1 MNGVE
6 ILLAA
11 LLAFAGMI
19 ILILAGRLHQA
30 RKSVLD
36 INEALEDIR
45 NGNLNRR
52 ILAAPDNIVAPF
64 FYKINDI
71 MEGYRDTIT
80 ELGERDEANRQMMTS
95 LSHDVR
101 TPLTTL
107 IGYLD
112 AVHSHLVEG
121 GEREAYIETAREK
134 AHSLQMYVD
143 DLFEWFKL
151 NSNERVLEIAPVN
164 VTEITQAVLS
174 DWLPVFEQN
183 GLDYAFF
190 IPEKRITVSL
200 DTAAYRRILN
210 NLIQNVVNHSSASA
224 ISVGVEE
231 KEGCVEIWVTDN
243 GKGIPE
249 KDLEHVFDRL
259 YKCDSARMGK
269 GSGLGLSIVEQL
281 VRLQNGRVGVTSEA
295 GRGTCFYT
303 VFERF
308 SERQG

>member
-1 MNGVE
+1 MEGLE
-6 ILLAA
+6 MLLTA
-11 LLAFAGMI
+11 LLFLAGSAA
-19 ILILAGRLHQA
+19 LILAGKLYQA
-30 RKSVLD
+30 RKSVRD
-36 INEALEDIR
+36 MNEALEDIR

-52 ILAAPDNIVAPF
+52 MLAAPDNIVAPF
-64 FYKINDI
+64 FYKINAI
-71 MEGYRDTIT
+71 TEGYRDTIA
-80 ELGERDEANRQMMTS
+80 ELNERDQANRQMMTS

-121 GEREAYIETAREK
+121 AEREEYIETAREK

-164 VTEITQAVLS
+164 VTEMTQTVLS

-183 GLDYAFF
+183 EMNYAFF
-190 IPEKRITVSL
+190 IPEKRMTVSL

-210 NLIQNVVNHSSASA
+210 NLIQIVVSHSGASA

-231 KEGCVEIWVTDN
+231 KKDSVEIWVKDN
-243 GKGIPE
+243 GRGIPAE
-249 KDLEHVFDRL
+249 ELDHIFDRL
-259 YKCDSARMGK
+259 YKCDPARMGK

-281 VRLQNGRVGVTSEA
+281 VRLQNGDIRVMSEV
-295 GRGTCFYT
+295 GKGT
-303 VFERF
+303 RF
-308 SERQG
+308 LLDFKLV

>member
-1 MNGVE
+1 MKGLE
-6 ILLAA
+6 MLLTA
-11 LLAFAGMI
+11 LLF
-19 ILILAGRLHQA
+19 LAGGAILVLAGKLYQA
-30 RKSVLD
+30 RKSVRD
-36 INEALEDIR
+36 MNEALEDIR

-52 ILAAPDNIVAPF
+52 ILAAPDNILAPF

-71 MEGYRDTIT
+71 MEGYRDTIA
-80 ELGERDEANRQMMTS
+80 ELNERDQANRQMMTS

-134 AHSLQMYVD
+134 AHSLQIYVD

-164 VTEITQAVLS
+164 VTEMTQTVLS

-183 GLDYAFF
+183 KIDYAFF
-190 IPEKRITVSL
+190 IPEKCITVSL

-210 NLIQNVVNHSSASA
+210 NLIQNVVSHSSASA

-231 KEGCVEIWVTDN
+231 KKDCVEIWVKDN
-243 GKGIPE
+243 GRGIPARE
-249 KDLEHVFDRL
+249 LDHIFDRL
-259 YKCDSARMGK
+259 YKCDPARMGK
-269 GSGLGLSIVEQL
+269 GSGLGLSIVEQM
-281 VRLQNGRVGVTSEA
+281 VRLQNGGIRVTSEV
-295 GRGTCFYT
+295 GKGTSFLLDFKP
-303 VFERF
+303 V
-308 SERQG
+308 

>member
-1 MNGVE
+1 ME
-6 ILLAA
+6 MLLTA
-11 LLAFAGMI
+11 LLF
-19 ILILAGRLHQA
+19 LAGGAILVLAGKLYQA
-30 RKSVLD
+30 RKSVRD
-36 INEALEDIR
+36 MNEALEDIR

-52 ILAAPDNIVAPF
+52 ILAAPDNILAPF

-71 MEGYRDTIT
+71 MEGYRDTIA
-80 ELGERDEANRQMMTS
+80 ELNERDQANRQMMTS

-164 VTEITQAVLS
+164 VTEMTQTVLS

-183 GLDYAFF
+183 KIDYAFF
-190 IPEKRITVSL
+190 IPEKCITVSL

-210 NLIQNVVNHSSASA
+210 NLIQNVVSHSSASA

-231 KEGCVEIWVTDN
+231 KKDCVEIWVKDN
-243 GKGIPE
+243 GRGIPARE
-249 KDLEHVFDRL
+249 LDHIFDRL
-259 YKCDSARMGK
+259 YKCDPARMGK

-281 VRLQNGRVGVTSEA
+281 VRLQNGGIRVTSEV
-295 GRGTCFYT
+295 GKGT
-303 VFERF
+303 RF
-308 SERQG
+308 LLDFKPV

>member
-1 MNGVE
+1 MKGLE
-6 ILLAA
+6 MLLTA
-11 LLAFAGMI
+11 LLF
-19 ILILAGRLHQA
+19 LAGGAILVLAGKLYQA
-30 RKSVLD
+30 RKSVRD
-36 INEALEDIR
+36 MNEALEDIR

-52 ILAAPDNIVAPF
+52 ILAAPDNILAPF

-71 MEGYRDTIT
+71 MEGYRDTIA
-80 ELGERDEANRQMMTS
+80 ELNERDQANRQMMTS

-134 AHSLQMYVD
+134 AHSLQIYVD

-164 VTEITQAVLS
+164 VTEMTQTVLS

-183 GLDYAFF
+183 KIDYAFF
-190 IPEKRITVSL
+190 IPEKCITVSL

-210 NLIQNVVNHSSASA
+210 NLIQNVVSHSSASA

-231 KEGCVEIWVTDN
+231 KKDYVEIWVKDN
-243 GKGIPE
+243 GRGIPARE
-249 KDLEHVFDRL
+249 LDHIFDRL
-259 YKCDSARMGK
+259 YKCDPARMGK

-281 VRLQNGRVGVTSEA
+281 VRLQNGGIRVTSEV
-295 GRGTCFYT
+295 GKGTSFLLDFKP
-303 VFERF
+303 V
-308 SERQG
+308 

>member
-1 MNGVE
+1 MKGVE
-6 ILLAA
+6 ILLTA
-11 LLAFAGMI
+11 LLF
-19 ILILAGRLHQA
+19 LAGGAILVLAGKLYQA
-30 RKSVLD
+30 RKSVRD
-36 INEALEDIR
+36 MNEALEDIR

-52 ILAAPDNIVAPF
+52 ILAAPNNIVAPF

-71 MEGYRDTIT
+71 MEGYRDTIA
-80 ELGERDEANRQMMTS
+80 ELNERDQANRQMMTS

-164 VTEITQAVLS
+164 VTEMTQTVLS

-183 GLDYAFF
+183 KIDYAFF
-190 IPEKRITVSL
+190 IPEKCITVSL

-210 NLIQNVVNHSSASA
+210 NLIQNVVSHSSASA
-224 ISVGVEE
+224 ITVGLEE
-231 KEGCVEIWVTDN
+231 KKDCVEIWVKDN
-243 GKGIPE
+243 GRGIPARE
-249 KDLEHVFDRL
+249 LDHIFDRL
-259 YKCDSARMGK
+259 YKCDPARMGK

-281 VRLQNGRVGVTSEA
+281 VRLQNGGIRVTSEV
-295 GRGTCFYT
+295 GKGTSFLLDFKP
-303 VFERF
+303 V
-308 SERQG
+308 

>member
-1 MNGVE
+1 MKGLE
-6 ILLAA
+6 MLLTA
-11 LLAFAGMI
+11 LLF
-19 ILILAGRLHQA
+19 LAGGAILVLAGKLYQA
-30 RKSVLD
+30 RKSVRD
-36 INEALEDIR
+36 MNEALEDIR

-52 ILAAPDNIVAPF
+52 ILAAPDNILAPF

-71 MEGYRDTIT
+71 MEGYRDTIA
-80 ELGERDEANRQMMTS
+80 ELNERDQANRQMMTS

-164 VTEITQAVLS
+164 VTEMTQTVLS
-174 DWLPVFEQN
+174 DWLSVFEQN
-183 GLDYAFF
+183 KIDYAFF
-190 IPEKRITVSL
+190 IPEKCITVSL

-210 NLIQNVVNHSSASA
+210 NLIQNVVSHSSASA

-231 KEGCVEIWVTDN
+231 KKDCVEIWVKDN
-243 GKGIPE
+243 GRGIPARE
-249 KDLEHVFDRL
+249 LDHIFDRL
-259 YKCDSARMGK
+259 YKCDPARMGK

-281 VRLQNGRVGVTSEA
+281 VRLQNGGIRVTSEV
-295 GRGTCFYT
+295 GKGTSFLLDFKP
-303 VFERF
+303 V
-308 SERQG
+308 

>member
-1 MNGVE
+1 M
-6 ILLAA
+6 LLTA
-11 LLAFAGMI
+11 LLF
-19 ILILAGRLHQA
+19 LAGGAILVLAGKLYQA
-30 RKSVLD
+30 RKSVRD
-36 INEALEDIR
+36 MNEALEDIR

-52 ILAAPDNIVAPF
+52 ILAAPDNILAPF

-71 MEGYRDTIT
+71 MEGYRDTIA
-80 ELGERDEANRQMMTS
+80 ELNERDQANRQMMTS

-164 VTEITQAVLS
+164 VTEMTQTVLS

-183 GLDYAFF
+183 KIDYAFF
-190 IPEKRITVSL
+190 IPEKCITVSL

-210 NLIQNVVNHSSASA
+210 NLIQNVVSHSSASA

-231 KEGCVEIWVTDN
+231 KKDCVEIWVKDN
-243 GKGIPE
+243 GRGIPARE
-249 KDLEHVFDRL
+249 LDHIFDRL
-259 YKCDSARMGK
+259 YKCDPARMGK

-281 VRLQNGRVGVTSEA
+281 VRLQNGGIRVTSEV
-295 GRGTCFYT
+295 GKGTSFLLDFKP
-303 VFERF
+303 V
-308 SERQG
+308 

>member
-1 MNGVE
+1 MKGLE
-6 ILLAA
+6 MLLTA
-11 LLAFAGMI
+11 LLF
-19 ILILAGRLHQA
+19 LAGGAILVLAGKLYQA
-30 RKSVLD
+30 RKSVRD
-36 INEALEDIR
+36 MNEALEDIR

-52 ILAAPDNIVAPF
+52 ILAAPDNILAPF

-71 MEGYRDTIT
+71 MEGYRDTIA
-80 ELGERDEANRQMMTS
+80 ELNERDQANRQMMTS

-164 VTEITQAVLS
+164 VAEMTQTVLS

-183 GLDYAFF
+183 KIDYAFF
-190 IPEKRITVSL
+190 IPEKCITVSL

-210 NLIQNVVNHSSASA
+210 NLIQNVVSHSSASA

-231 KEGCVEIWVTDN
+231 KKDYVEIWVKDN
-243 GKGIPE
+243 GRGIPARE
-249 KDLEHVFDRL
+249 LDHIFDRL
-259 YKCDSARMGK
+259 YKCDPARMGK

-281 VRLQNGRVGVTSEA
+281 VRLQNGGIRVTSEV
-295 GRGTCFYT
+295 GKGTSFLLDFKP
-303 VFERF
+303 V
-308 SERQG
+308 

>member
-1 MNGVE
+1 MKGLE
-6 ILLAA
+6 MLLTA
-11 LLAFAGMI
+11 LLFLVGGA
-19 ILILAGRLHQA
+19 ILVLAGKLYQA
-30 RKSVLD
+30 RKSVRD
-36 INEALEDIR
+36 MNEALEDIR

-52 ILAAPDNIVAPF
+52 ILAAPDNILAPF

-71 MEGYRDTIT
+71 MEGYRDTIA
-80 ELGERDEANRQMMTS
+80 ELNERDQANRQMMTS

-164 VTEITQAVLS
+164 VTEMTQTVLS

-183 GLDYAFF
+183 KIDYAFF
-190 IPEKRITVSL
+190 IPEKCITVSL

-210 NLIQNVVNHSSASA
+210 NLIQNVVSHSSASA

-231 KEGCVEIWVTDN
+231 KKDYVEIWVKDN
-243 GKGIPE
+243 GRGIPARE
-249 KDLEHVFDRL
+249 LDHIFDRL
-259 YKCDSARMGK
+259 YKCDPARMGK

-281 VRLQNGRVGVTSEA
+281 VRLQNGGIRVTSEV
-295 GRGTCFYT
+295 GKGTSFLLDFKP
-303 VFERF
+303 V
-308 SERQG
+308 

>member
-1 MNGVE
+1 MKGLE
-6 ILLAA
+6 MLLTA
-11 LLAFAGMI
+11 LLF
-19 ILILAGRLHQA
+19 LAGGAILVLAGKLYQA
-30 RKSVLD
+30 RKSVRD
-36 INEALEDIR
+36 MNEALEDIR

-52 ILAAPDNIVAPF
+52 ILAAPDNILAPF

-71 MEGYRDTIT
+71 MEGYRDTIA
-80 ELGERDEANRQMMTS
+80 ELNERDQANRQMMTS

-121 GEREAYIETAREK
+121 GEREAYIEIAREK

-164 VTEITQAVLS
+164 VTEMTQTVLS

-183 GLDYAFF
+183 KIDYAFF
-190 IPEKRITVSL
+190 IPEKCITVSL

-210 NLIQNVVNHSSASA
+210 NLIQNVVSHSSASA

-231 KEGCVEIWVTDN
+231 KKDCVEIWVKDN
-243 GKGIPE
+243 GRGIPARE
-249 KDLEHVFDRL
+249 LDHIFDRL
-259 YKCDSARMGK
+259 YKCDPARMGK

-281 VRLQNGRVGVTSEA
+281 VRLQNGGIRVTSEV
-295 GRGTCFYT
+295 GKGTSFLLDFKP
-303 VFERF
+303 V
-308 SERQG
+308 

>member
-1 MNGVE
+1 ME
-6 ILLAA
+6 MLLTA
-11 LLAFAGMI
+11 LLFLVGGA
-19 ILILAGRLHQA
+19 ILVLAGKLYQA
-30 RKSVLD
+30 RKSVRD
-36 INEALEDIR
+36 MNEALEDIR

-52 ILAAPDNIVAPF
+52 ILAAPDNILAPF

-71 MEGYRDTIT
+71 MEGYRDTIA
-80 ELGERDEANRQMMTS
+80 ELNERDQANRQMMTS

-164 VTEITQAVLS
+164 VTEMTQTVLS

-183 GLDYAFF
+183 KIDYAFF
-190 IPEKRITVSL
+190 IPEKCITVSL

-210 NLIQNVVNHSSASA
+210 NLIQNVVSHSSASA

-231 KEGCVEIWVTDN
+231 KKDCVEIWVKDN
-243 GKGIPE
+243 GRGIPARE
-249 KDLEHVFDRL
+249 LDHIFDRL
-259 YKCDSARMGK
+259 YKCDPARMGK

-281 VRLQNGRVGVTSEA
+281 VRLQNGGIRVTSEV
-295 GRGTCFYT
+295 GKGTSFLLDFKP
-303 VFERF
+303 V
-308 SERQG
+308 

>member
-1 MNGVE
+1 MKGLE
-6 ILLAA
+6 MLLTA
-11 LLAFAGMI
+11 LLFLVGGA
-19 ILILAGRLHQA
+19 ILVLAGKLYQA
-30 RKSVLD
+30 RKSVRD
-36 INEALEDIR
+36 MNEALEDIR

-52 ILAAPDNIVAPF
+52 ILAAPDNILAPF

-71 MEGYRDTIT
+71 MEGYRDTIA
-80 ELGERDEANRQMMTS
+80 ELNERDQANRQMMTS

-134 AHSLQMYVD
+134 AHSLQMYVE

-164 VTEITQAVLS
+164 VTEMTQTVLS

-183 GLDYAFF
+183 KIDYAFF
-190 IPEKRITVSL
+190 IPEKCITVSL

-210 NLIQNVVNHSSASA
+210 NLIQNVVSHSSASA

-231 KEGCVEIWVTDN
+231 KKDCVEIWVKDN
-243 GKGIPE
+243 GRGIPARE
-249 KDLEHVFDRL
+249 LDHIFDRL
-259 YKCDSARMGK
+259 YKCDPARMGK

-281 VRLQNGRVGVTSEA
+281 VRLQNGGIRVTSEV
-295 GRGTCFYT
+295 GKGTSFLLDFKP
-303 VFERF
+303 V
-308 SERQG
+308 

>member
-1 MNGVE
+1 M
-6 ILLAA
+6 
-11 LLAFAGMI
+11 
-19 ILILAGRLHQA
+19 
-30 RKSVLD
+30 
-36 INEALEDIR
+36 NEALEDIR

-52 ILAAPDNIVAPF
+52 MLAAPDNIVAPF
-64 FYKINDI
+64 FYKINAI
-71 MEGYRDTIT
+71 TEGYRDTIA
-80 ELGERDEANRQMMTS
+80 ELNERDQANRQMMTS

-121 GEREAYIETAREK
+121 AEREEYIETAREK

-164 VTEITQAVLS
+164 VTEMTQTVLS

-183 GLDYAFF
+183 EMNYAFF
-190 IPEKRITVSL
+190 IPEKRMTVSL

-210 NLIQNVVNHSSASA
+210 NLIQNAVSHSGASA

-231 KEGCVEIWVTDN
+231 KKDSVEIWVKDN
-243 GKGIPE
+243 GRGIPAE
-249 KDLEHVFDRL
+249 ELDHIFDRL
-259 YKCDSARMGK
+259 YKCDPARMGK

-281 VRLQNGRVGVTSEA
+281 VRLQNGDIRVMSEV
-295 GRGTCFYT
+295 GKGT
-303 VFERF
+303 RF
-308 SERQG
+308 LLDFKLV

>member
-1 MNGVE
+1 MKGLE
-6 ILLAA
+6 MLLTA
-11 LLAFAGMI
+11 LLFLVGGA
-19 ILILAGRLHQA
+19 ILVLAGKLYQA
-30 RKSVLD
+30 RKSVRD
-36 INEALEDIR
+36 MNEALEDIR

-52 ILAAPDNIVAPF
+52 ILAAPDNILAPF

-71 MEGYRDTIT
+71 MEGYRDTIA
-80 ELGERDEANRQMMTS
+80 ELNERDQANRQMMTS

-164 VTEITQAVLS
+164 VTEMTQTVLS

-183 GLDYAFF
+183 KIDYAFF
-190 IPEKRITVSL
+190 IPEKCITVSL

-210 NLIQNVVNHSSASA
+210 NLIQNVVSHSSASA

-231 KEGCVEIWVTDN
+231 KKDCVEIWVKDN
-243 GKGIPE
+243 GRGIPARE
-249 KDLEHVFDRL
+249 LDHIFDRL
-259 YKCDSARMGK
+259 YKCDPARMGK

-281 VRLQNGRVGVTSEA
+281 VRLQNGGIRVTSEV
-295 GRGTCFYT
+295 GKGTSFLLDFKP
-303 VFERF
+303 V
-308 SERQG
+308 

>member
-1 MNGVE
+1 ME
-6 ILLAA
+6 MLLTA
-11 LLAFAGMI
+11 LLF
-19 ILILAGRLHQA
+19 LAGGAILVLAGKLYQA
-30 RKSVLD
+30 RKSVRD
-36 INEALEDIR
+36 MNEALEDIR

-52 ILAAPDNIVAPF
+52 ILAAPDNILAPF

-71 MEGYRDTIT
+71 MEGYRDTIA
-80 ELGERDEANRQMMTS
+80 ELNERDQANRQMMTS

-164 VTEITQAVLS
+164 VTEMTQTVLS

-183 GLDYAFF
+183 KIDYAFF
-190 IPEKRITVSL
+190 IPEKCITVSL

-210 NLIQNVVNHSSASA
+210 NLIQNVVSHSSASA

-231 KEGCVEIWVTDN
+231 KKDCVEIWVKDN
-243 GKGIPE
+243 GRGIPARE
-249 KDLEHVFDRL
+249 LDHIFDRL
-259 YKCDSARMGK
+259 YKCDPARMGK

-281 VRLQNGRVGVTSEA
+281 VRLQNGGIRVTSEV
-295 GRGTCFYT
+295 GKGTSFLLDFKP
-303 VFERF
+303 V
-308 SERQG
+308 

>member
-1 MNGVE
+1 MKGLE
-6 ILLAA
+6 MLLTA
-11 LLAFAGMI
+11 LLF
-19 ILILAGRLHQA
+19 LAGGAILVLAGKLYQA
-30 RKSVLD
+30 RKSVRD
-36 INEALEDIR
+36 MNEALEDIR

-52 ILAAPDNIVAPF
+52 ILAAPDNILAPF

-71 MEGYRDTIT
+71 MEGYRDTIA
-80 ELGERDEANRQMMTS
+80 ELNERDQANRQMMTS

-151 NSNERVLEIAPVN
+151 NSNERVLEISPVN
-164 VTEITQAVLS
+164 VTEMTQTVLS

-183 GLDYAFF
+183 KIDYAFF
-190 IPEKRITVSL
+190 IPEKCITVSL

-210 NLIQNVVNHSSASA
+210 NLIQNVVSHSSASA

-231 KEGCVEIWVTDN
+231 KKDCVEIWVKDN
-243 GKGIPE
+243 GRGIPARE
-249 KDLEHVFDRL
+249 LDHIFDRL
-259 YKCDSARMGK
+259 YKCDPARMGK

-281 VRLQNGRVGVTSEA
+281 VRLQNGGIRVTSEV
-295 GRGTCFYT
+295 GKGTSFLLDFKP
-303 VFERF
+303 V
-308 SERQG
+308 

>member
-1 MNGVE
+1 M
-6 ILLAA
+6 
-11 LLAFAGMI
+11 
-19 ILILAGRLHQA
+19 
-30 RKSVLD
+30 
-36 INEALEDIR
+36 
-45 NGNLNRR
+45 
-52 ILAAPDNIVAPF
+52 APF

-71 MEGYRDTIT
+71 MEGYRDTIA
-80 ELGERDEANRQMMTS
+80 ELNERDQANRQMMTS

-164 VTEITQAVLS
+164 VTEMTQTVLS

-183 GLDYAFF
+183 KIDYAFF
-190 IPEKRITVSL
+190 IPEKCITVSL

-210 NLIQNVVNHSSASA
+210 NLIQNVVSHSSASA

-231 KEGCVEIWVTDN
+231 KKDCVEIWVKDN
-243 GKGIPE
+243 GRGIPARE
-249 KDLEHVFDRL
+249 LDHIFDRL
-259 YKCDSARMGK
+259 YKCDPARMGK

-281 VRLQNGRVGVTSEA
+281 VRLQNGGIRVTSEV
-295 GRGTCFYT
+295 GKGTSFLLDFKP
-303 VFERF
+303 V
-308 SERQG
+308 

>member
-1 MNGVE
+1 MKGLE
-6 ILLAA
+6 MLLTA
-11 LLAFAGMI
+11 LLF
-19 ILILAGRLHQA
+19 LAGGAILVLAGKLYQA
-30 RKSVLD
+30 RKSVRD
-36 INEALEDIR
+36 MNEALEDIR

-52 ILAAPDNIVAPF
+52 ILAAPDNILAPF

-71 MEGYRDTIT
+71 MEGYRDTIA
-80 ELGERDEANRQMMTS
+80 ELNERDQANRQMMTS

-164 VTEITQAVLS
+164 VTEMTQTVLS

-183 GLDYAFF
+183 KIDYAFF
-190 IPEKRITVSL
+190 IPEKCITVSL

-210 NLIQNVVNHSSASA
+210 NLIQNVVSHSCASA

-231 KEGCVEIWVTDN
+231 KKDCVEIWVKDN
-243 GKGIPE
+243 GRGIPARE
-249 KDLEHVFDRL
+249 LDHIFDRL
-259 YKCDSARMGK
+259 YKCDPARMGK

-281 VRLQNGRVGVTSEA
+281 VRLQNGGIRVTSEV
-295 GRGTCFYT
+295 GKGTSFLLDFKP
-303 VFERF
+303 V
-308 SERQG
+308 

>member
-1 MNGVE
+1 MKGLE
-6 ILLAA
+6 MLLTA
-11 LLAFAGMI
+11 LLF
-19 ILILAGRLHQA
+19 LAGGAILVLAGKLYQA
-30 RKSVLD
+30 RKSVRD
-36 INEALEDIR
+36 MNEALEDIR

-52 ILAAPDNIVAPF
+52 ILAAPDNILAPF

-71 MEGYRDTIT
+71 MEGYRDTIA
-80 ELGERDEANRQMMTS
+80 ELNERDQANRQMMTS

-164 VTEITQAVLS
+164 VTEMTQTVLS

-183 GLDYAFF
+183 KIDYAFF
-190 IPEKRITVSL
+190 IPEKCITVSL

-210 NLIQNVVNHSSASA
+210 NLIQNVVSHSSASA

-231 KEGCVEIWVTDN
+231 KKDCVEIWVKDN
-243 GKGIPE
+243 GRGIPARE
-249 KDLEHVFDRL
+249 LDHIFDRL
-259 YKCDSARMGK
+259 YKCDPARMGK

-281 VRLQNGRVGVTSEA
+281 VRLQNGGIRVTSEV
-295 GRGTCFYT
+295 GKGTSFLLDFKP
-303 VFERF
+303 V
-308 SERQG
+308 

>member
-1 MNGVE
+1 MKGLE
-6 ILLAA
+6 MLLTA
-11 LLAFAGMI
+11 LLFLVGGA
-19 ILILAGRLHQA
+19 ILVLAGKLYQA
-30 RKSVLD
+30 RKSVRD
-36 INEALEDIR
+36 MNEALEDIR

-52 ILAAPDNIVAPF
+52 ILAAPDNILAPF

-71 MEGYRDTIT
+71 MEGYRDTIA
-80 ELGERDEANRQMMTS
+80 ELNERDQANRQMMTS

-164 VTEITQAVLS
+164 VTEMTQTVLS

-183 GLDYAFF
+183 KIDYAFF
-190 IPEKRITVSL
+190 IPEKCITVSL

-210 NLIQNVVNHSSASA
+210 NLIQNVVSHSSASE

-231 KEGCVEIWVTDN
+231 KKDCVEIWVKDN
-243 GKGIPE
+243 GRGIPARE
-249 KDLEHVFDRL
+249 LDHIFDRL
-259 YKCDSARMGK
+259 YKCDPARMGK

-281 VRLQNGRVGVTSEA
+281 VRLQNGGIRVTSEV
-295 GRGTCFYT
+295 GKGTSFLLDFKP
-303 VFERF
+303 V
-308 SERQG
+308 

>member
-1 MNGVE
+1 MKGLE
-6 ILLAA
+6 MLLTA
-11 LLAFAGMI
+11 LLF
-19 ILILAGRLHQA
+19 LAGGAILVLAGKLYQA
-30 RKSVLD
+30 RKSVRD
-36 INEALEDIR
+36 MNEALEDIR

-52 ILAAPDNIVAPF
+52 ILAAPDNILAPF

-71 MEGYRDTIT
+71 MEGYRDTIA
-80 ELGERDEANRQMMTS
+80 ELNERDQANRQMMTS

-164 VTEITQAVLS
+164 VTEMTQTVLS

-183 GLDYAFF
+183 KIDYAFF
-190 IPEKRITVSL
+190 IPEKCITVSL

-210 NLIQNVVNHSSASA
+210 NLIQNVVSHSSASA

-231 KEGCVEIWVTDN
+231 KKDCVEIWVKDN
-243 GKGIPE
+243 GRGIPARE
-249 KDLEHVFDRL
+249 LDHIFDRL
-259 YKCDSARMGK
+259 YKCDPARMGK

-281 VRLQNGRVGVTSEA
+281 VRLQNGGIRVTSEV
-295 GRGTCFYT
+295 GKGT
-303 VFERF
+303 RF
-308 SERQG
+308 LLDFKPV

>member
-1 MNGVE
+1 MKGVE
-6 ILLAA
+6 ILLTA
-11 LLAFAGMI
+11 LLFLASGA
-19 ILILAGRLHQA
+19 ILVLAGKLYQA
-30 RKSVLD
+30 RKSVRD
-36 INEALEDIR
+36 MNEALEDIR

-52 ILAAPDNIVAPF
+52 ILAAPNNIVAPF

-71 MEGYRDTIT
+71 MEGYRDTIA
-80 ELGERDEANRQMMTS
+80 ELNERDQANRQMMTS

-164 VTEITQAVLS
+164 VTEMTQTVLS

-183 GLDYAFF
+183 KIDYAFF
-190 IPEKRITVSL
+190 IPEKCITVSL

-210 NLIQNVVNHSSASA
+210 NLIQNVVSHSSASA

-231 KEGCVEIWVTDN
+231 KKDCVEIWVKDN
-243 GKGIPE
+243 GRGIPARE
-249 KDLEHVFDRL
+249 LDHIFDRL
-259 YKCDSARMGK
+259 YKCDPARMGK

-281 VRLQNGRVGVTSEA
+281 VRLQNGGIRVTSEV
-295 GRGTCFYT
+295 GKGTSFLLDFKP
-303 VFERF
+303 V
-308 SERQG
+308 

>member
-1 MNGVE
+1 MKGLE
-6 ILLAA
+6 MLLTA
-11 LLAFAGMI
+11 LLF
-19 ILILAGRLHQA
+19 LAGGAILVLAGKLYQA
-30 RKSVLD
+30 RKSVRD
-36 INEALEDIR
+36 MNEALEDIR

-52 ILAAPDNIVAPF
+52 ILAAPDNILAPF

-71 MEGYRDTIT
+71 MEGYRDTIA
-80 ELGERDEANRQMMTS
+80 ELNERDQANRQMMTS

-164 VTEITQAVLS
+164 VTEMTQTVLS

-183 GLDYAFF
+183 KIDYAFF
-190 IPEKRITVSL
+190 IPEKCITVSL

-210 NLIQNVVNHSSASA
+210 NLIQNVVSHSSASA

-231 KEGCVEIWVTDN
+231 KKDCVEIWVKDN
-243 GKGIPE
+243 GRGIPARE
-249 KDLEHVFDRL
+249 LDHIFDRL
-259 YKCDSARMGK
+259 YKCDPARMGN

-281 VRLQNGRVGVTSEA
+281 VRLQNGGIRVTSEV
-295 GRGTCFYT
+295 GKGTSFLLDFKP
-303 VFERF
+303 V
-308 SERQG
+308 

>member
-1 MNGVE
+1 MKGLE
-6 ILLAA
+6 MLLTA
-11 LLAFAGMI
+11 LLF
-19 ILILAGRLHQA
+19 LAGGAILVLAGKLYQA
-30 RKSVLD
+30 RKSVRD
-36 INEALEDIR
+36 MNEALEDIR

-52 ILAAPDNIVAPF
+52 ILAAPDNILAPF

-71 MEGYRDTIT
+71 MEGYRDTIA
-80 ELGERDEANRQMMTS
+80 ELNERDQANRQMMTS

-151 NSNERVLEIAPVN
+151 NSNERVLEISPVN
-164 VTEITQAVLS
+164 VTEMTQTVLS

-183 GLDYAFF
+183 KIDYAFF
-190 IPEKRITVSL
+190 IPEKCITVSL

-210 NLIQNVVNHSSASA
+210 NLIQNVVSHSSASA
-224 ISVGVEE
+224 ISVGAEE
-231 KEGCVEIWVTDN
+231 KKDCVEIWVKDN
-243 GKGIPE
+243 GRGIPARE
-249 KDLEHVFDRL
+249 LDHIFDRL
-259 YKCDSARMGK
+259 YKCDPARMGK

-281 VRLQNGRVGVTSEA
+281 VRLQNGGIRVTSEV
-295 GRGTCFYT
+295 GKGTSFLLDFKP
-303 VFERF
+303 V
-308 SERQG
+308 

>member
-1 MNGVE
+1 MKGLE
-6 ILLAA
+6 MLLTA
-11 LLAFAGMI
+11 LLF
-19 ILILAGRLHQA
+19 LAGGAILVLAGKLYQA
-30 RKSVLD
+30 HKSVRD
-36 INEALEDIR
+36 MNEALEDIR

-52 ILAAPDNIVAPF
+52 ILAAPDNILAPF

-71 MEGYRDTIT
+71 MEGYRDTIA
-80 ELGERDEANRQMMTS
+80 ELNERDQANRQMMTS

-164 VTEITQAVLS
+164 VTEMTQTVLS

-183 GLDYAFF
+183 KIDYAFF
-190 IPEKRITVSL
+190 IPEKCITVSL

-210 NLIQNVVNHSSASA
+210 NLIQNVVSHSSASA

-231 KEGCVEIWVTDN
+231 KKDCVEIWVKDN
-243 GKGIPE
+243 GRGIPARE
-249 KDLEHVFDRL
+249 LDHIFDRL
-259 YKCDSARMGK
+259 YKGDPARMGK

-281 VRLQNGRVGVTSEA
+281 VRLQNGGIRVTSEV
-295 GRGTCFYT
+295 GKGTSFLLDFKP
-303 VFERF
+303 V
-308 SERQG
+308 

>member
-1 MNGVE
+1 MKGLE
-6 ILLAA
+6 MLLTA
-11 LLAFAGMI
+11 LLF
-19 ILILAGRLHQA
+19 LAGGAILVLAGKLYQA
-30 RKSVLD
+30 RKSVRD
-36 INEALEDIR
+36 MNEALEDIR

-52 ILAAPDNIVAPF
+52 ILAAPDNILAPF

-71 MEGYRDTIT
+71 MEGYRDTIA
-80 ELGERDEANRQMMTS
+80 ELNERDQANRQMMTS

-164 VTEITQAVLS
+164 VTEMTQTVLS

-183 GLDYAFF
+183 KIDYAFF
-190 IPEKRITVSL
+190 IPEKCITVSL

-210 NLIQNVVNHSSASA
+210 NLIQNVVSHSSASA

-231 KEGCVEIWVTDN
+231 KKDCVEIWVKDN
-243 GKGIPE
+243 GRGIPAE
-249 KDLEHVFDRL
+249 ELDHIFDRL
-259 YKCDSARMGK
+259 YKCDPARMGK

-281 VRLQNGRVGVTSEA
+281 VRLQNGDIRVMSEV
-295 GRGTCFYT
+295 GKGTHFLLDFNL
-303 VFERF
+303 V
-308 SERQG
+308 

>member
-1 MNGVE
+1 MKGLE
-6 ILLAA
+6 MLLTA
-11 LLAFAGMI
+11 LLF
-19 ILILAGRLHQA
+19 LAGGAILVLAGKLYQA
-30 RKSVLD
+30 RKSVRD
-36 INEALEDIR
+36 MNEALEDIR

-52 ILAAPDNIVAPF
+52 ILAAPDNILAPF

-71 MEGYRDTIT
+71 MEGYRDTIA
-80 ELGERDEANRQMMTS
+80 ELNERDQANRQMMTS

-121 GEREAYIETAREK
+121 GEREAYIEIAREK

-151 NSNERVLEIAPVN
+151 NSNERVLEISPVN
-164 VTEITQAVLS
+164 VTEMTQTVLS

-183 GLDYAFF
+183 KIDYAFF
-190 IPEKRITVSL
+190 IPEKCINVSL

-210 NLIQNVVNHSSASA
+210 NLIQNVVSHSSASA

-231 KEGCVEIWVTDN
+231 KKDCVEIWVKDN
-243 GKGIPE
+243 GRGIPARE
-249 KDLEHVFDRL
+249 LDHIFDRL
-259 YKCDSARMGK
+259 YKCDPARMGK

-281 VRLQNGRVGVTSEA
+281 VRLQNGGIRVTSEV
-295 GRGTCFYT
+295 GKGTSFLLDFKP
-303 VFERF
+303 V
-308 SERQG
+308 

>member
-1 MNGVE
+1 MKGLE
-6 ILLAA
+6 MLLTA
-11 LLAFAGMI
+11 LLF
-19 ILILAGRLHQA
+19 LAGGAILVLAGKLYQA
-30 RKSVLD
+30 RKSVRD
-36 INEALEDIR
+36 MNEALEDIR

-52 ILAAPDNIVAPF
+52 ILAAPDNILAPF

-71 MEGYRDTIT
+71 MEGYRDTIA
-80 ELGERDEANRQMMTS
+80 ELNERDQANRQMMTS

-164 VTEITQAVLS
+164 VTEMTQTVLS

-183 GLDYAFF
+183 KIDYAFF
-190 IPEKRITVSL
+190 IPEKCITVSL

-210 NLIQNVVNHSSASA
+210 NLIQNVVSHSSASA

-231 KEGCVEIWVTDN
+231 KKDYVEIWVKDN
-243 GKGIPE
+243 GRGIPARE
-249 KDLEHVFDRL
+249 LDHIFDRL
-259 YKCDSARMGK
+259 YKCDPARMGK

-281 VRLQNGRVGVTSEA
+281 VRLQNGGIRVTSEV
-295 GRGTCFYT
+295 GKGTSFLLDFKP
-303 VFERF
+303 V
-308 SERQG
+308 